1 MSAQV
6 GNVFFDTCTLWN
18 FAVVD
23 RLDLLATR
31 YGWRA
36 RWTETVSFEVDEAV
50 RFGEISL
57 RRVQEA
63 TWLGEPVAVDGDRRA
78 LREIELVR
86 QAMGGT
92 NADPLKHLGEA
103 EILYHLQRREP
114 SGIFVTDD
122 RPALDFARRR
132 GTFALDTSQVLAEC
146 FAEHEIGCPAAYDLM
161 LEMVAKDRGVR
172 VPSSH
177 MAVCPA

>member
-1 MSAQV
+1 MNALV

-23 RLDLLATR
+23 RLDLLEIR

-36 RWTETVSFEVDEAV
+36 RWTETISFEI
-50 RFGEISL
+50 GEGYRCGEPRL

-63 TWLGEPVAVDGDRRA
+63 LWLGDPVEVDGDRRA
-78 LREIELVR
+78 LREIDLIR

-92 NADPLKHLGEA
+92 SADPLKHLGEA
-103 EILYHLQRREP
+103 EVLYHLQRREP

-122 RPALDFARRR
+122 RPALDFALRR
-132 GTFALDTSQVLAEC
+132 GIFALDTSQVLAES
-146 FAEHEIGCPAAYDLM
+146 FSQGEIGCPEAFDLIVEMAAN
-161 LEMVAKDRGVR
+161 DRGVR
-172 VPSSH
+172 VPTNH
-177 MAVCPA
+177 MAICPT